1 MTQNNMLQEMMRGKG
16 ITLTGREAAEKY
28 GIHNLR
34 ARMTQLRHAGLRVHT
49 TPLNDGTRAVRYAIS
64 QRDINGSRKRIAL

>member
-1 MTQNNMLQEMMRGKG
+1 MTQNNMLQKMMRGKG

-34 ARMTQLRHAGLRVHT
+34 ARMTQ
-49 TPLNDGTRAVRYAIS
+49 D
-64 QRDINGSRKRIAL
+64 RKSVV